1 MQSSARMR
9 LFAALSILVLFLTG
23 CMAPPKHRVHHSLTD
38 KPPKPMP
45 TRVVLLPID
54 ITVSEVSMGGV
65 VEEVEAWSKQA
76 ADNMEQALK
85 KYAASSRKFEIVP
98 IAKLTEKERDI
109 VDEHRAL
116 YDRVALNAFIYTSA
130 QYGAMGWDY
139 KVKHFDYTLGDGLA
153 FLRKRT
159 GADAAFVVVGA
170 DEISSSGRKAAI
182 AISRVISL
190 GGGMR
195 SGSTYLTAGL
205 VDLKTG
211 DVLWLN
217 SGANEGG
224 RDLREAE
231 DAAAMIENLLEAF
244 PGLEPFLQAAR

>member
-1 MQSSARMR
+1 MQSATHMR
-9 LFAALSILVLFLTG
+9 LFAALSILVLFLVG
-23 CMAPPKHRVHHSLTD
+23 CVAPPKHRVHYSLLE
-38 KPPKPMP
+38 KPPRPMP
-45 TRVVLLPID
+45 TRVVLLPVD
-54 ITVSEVSMGGV
+54 ITVSEISMGGV

-85 KYAASSRKFEIVP
+85 NYAASSHKFEIVP
-98 IAKLTEKERDI
+98 IAKLTDKEKDI

-116 YDRVALNAFIYTSA
+116 YDRVALNAFIYTTPQS
-130 QYGAMGWDY
+130 GSMGWDH
-139 KVKHFDYTLGDGLA
+139 KIKHFDYTLGDGLA

-159 GADAAFVVVGA
+159 GADAAFIIVGA
-170 DEISSSGRKAAI
+170 DEVSSSGRKAAI

-190 GGGMR
+190 GGGLR

-211 DVLWLN
+211 DILWLN

-224 RDLREAE
+224 RDLRKAE
-231 DAAAMIENLLEAF
+231 DSMAMVEDLFEAF